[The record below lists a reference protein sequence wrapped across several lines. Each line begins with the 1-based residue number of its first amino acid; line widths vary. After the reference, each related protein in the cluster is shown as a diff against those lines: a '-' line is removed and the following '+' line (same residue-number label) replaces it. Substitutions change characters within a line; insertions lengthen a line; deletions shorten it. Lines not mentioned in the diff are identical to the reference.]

1 MGLVLALR
9 NVLVVVVLVLT
20 VVGLVRAGR
29 VLVPGRPEDEATD
42 DPLAQVTDPPPARVF
57 DDALAQATDTP
68 PAQAADALLSSQAVT

>member
-1 MGLVLALR
+1 
-9 NVLVVVVLVLT
+9 

-29 VLVPGRPEDEATD
+29 DHLPGGPGDELAD
-42 DPLAQVTDPPPARVF
+42 DAPAQAADPPPARVF